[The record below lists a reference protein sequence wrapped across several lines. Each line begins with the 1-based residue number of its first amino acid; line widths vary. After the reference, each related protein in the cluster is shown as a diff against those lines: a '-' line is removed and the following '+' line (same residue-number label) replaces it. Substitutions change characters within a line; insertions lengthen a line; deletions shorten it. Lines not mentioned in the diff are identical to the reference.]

1 MTTQE
6 IAQTAPA
13 LVPQAQVQSKR
24 PNYLRIAG
32 LVVLQ
37 IVMTLALI
45 TFLVPTFWMISS
57 SLKASTEVFADP
69 IVWIPADPQWGNYL
83 KIFEILPFFQ
93 FMWNTFIMV
102 GLAVLGTVVSSAAV
116 AYSFARLRWP
126 GRNLFFALMIA
137 TMMLP
142 EIITLIPRF
151 IMFRTFDQAARPL
164 DKQLGLPII
173 VHLSD
178 IAPVVEKGSRN
189 DIQLA
194 TFSLRWLDSF
204 LPLTVPFWFATT
216 TLYVF
221 LMYQFFRGIPIE
233 LEEAALIDGANRFQ
247 ILTQVLMPLSK
258 PVLATVAVFALIQ
271 HYNEFLT
278 PLIYLNKMDNWV
290 LALGIRALNDS
301 NVANWELVFAGSTLM
316 LIPVLALFIVAQ
328 RYFVQGIALTGFGGR

>member
-1 MTTQE
+1 MATGELTQTTT
-6 IAQTAPA
+6 AQADRTE
-13 LVPQAQVQSKR
+13 VRQKR
-24 PNYLRIAG
+24 PNYARITG

-37 IVMTLALI
+37 IVMTAALI
-45 TFLVPTFWMISS
+45 SFLLPTLWMISS

-69 IVWIPADPQWGNYL
+69 IVWIPASPQWNNYV
-83 KIFEILPFFQ
+83 KVFELLPFLQ
-93 FMWNTFIMV
+93 FVWNTLIMV
-102 GLAVLGTVVSSAAV
+102 GLAVLGTVLSSAAV

-126 GRNLFFALMIA
+126 GRNLFFGLMIA

-151 IMFRTFDQAARPL
+151 IMFRTFDQASRPI
-164 DKQLGLPII
+164 DKQLGLPLV
-173 VHLSD
+173 VHASD
-178 IAPVVEKGSRN
+178 VLPFVETDSRN

-194 TFSLRWLDSF
+194 VISLRWLDSF
-204 LPLTVPFWFATT
+204 MPLTVPFWFATT

-258 PVLATVAVFALIQ
+258 PVLATVAVFSLIQ

-278 PLIYLNKMDNWV
+278 PLIYLNKIDNWV

-316 LIPVLALFIVAQ
+316 LIPVLILFIIAQ

>member
-1 MTTQE
+1 MTTGELTQNP
-6 IAQTAPA
+6 PA
-13 LVPQAQVQSKR
+13 SAELSVARTKR
-24 PNYLRIAG
+24 PNRARLIG
-32 LVVLQ
+32 LVALQ
-37 IVMTLALI
+37 ILMTAVLI
-45 TFLVPTFWMISS
+45 SFLVPTLWMISS

-69 IVWIPADPQWGNYL
+69 IVWIPASPQWSNYV
-83 KIFEILPFFQ
+83 KIFELLPFFQ
-93 FMWNTFIMV
+93 FMWNTVMMV
-102 GLAVLGTVVSSAAV
+102 GLAVLGTVLSSAAV

-126 GRNLFFALMIA
+126 GRNFFFALMIA

-151 IMFRTFDQAARPL
+151 IMFRTFDQVARPV
-164 DKQLGLPII
+164 DKQLGLPI
-173 VHLSD
+173 VVRLSD

-194 TFSLRWLDSF
+194 TISLRWLDSF
-204 LPLTVPFWFATT
+204 MPLTVPFWFATT

>member
-1 MTTQE
+1 MAISE
-6 IAQTAPA
+6 SLQTPA
-13 LVPQAQVQSKR
+13 ASADVASVRPKR
-24 PNYLRIAG
+24 PNYARIVG
-32 LVVLQ
+32 LVGLQ
-37 IVMTLALI
+37 IVMTAVLI
-45 TFLVPTFWMISS
+45 SFLLPTLWMISS

-69 IVWIPADPQWGNYL
+69 IVWVPASPQWNNYAR
-83 KIFEILPFFQ
+83 IFELLPFLQ
-93 FMWNTFIMV
+93 FVWNTLIMV
-102 GLAVLGTVVSSAAV
+102 GLAVLGTVLSSAAV

-126 GRNLFFALMIA
+126 GRNFFFALMIA

-151 IMFRTFDQAARPL
+151 IMFRTFDQASRPI
-164 DKQLGLPII
+164 DKQLGLPLT

-178 IAPVVEKGSRN
+178 IAPIVAKDSPN

-194 TFSLRWLDSF
+194 VFSLRWLDSF
-204 LPLTVPFWFATT
+204 APLTVPFWFATT

-258 PVLATVAVFALIQ
+258 PVLATVAVFSLIQ

-278 PLIYLNKMDNWV
+278 PLIYLNKIDNWV

-316 LIPVLALFIVAQ
+316 LIPVLVLFIVAQ